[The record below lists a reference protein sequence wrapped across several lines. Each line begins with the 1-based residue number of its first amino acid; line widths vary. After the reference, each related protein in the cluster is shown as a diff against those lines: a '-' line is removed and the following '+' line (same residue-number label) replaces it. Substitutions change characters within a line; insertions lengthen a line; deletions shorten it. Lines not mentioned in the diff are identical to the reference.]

1 MCGKETGKNYTLKSR
16 ILFDGYLI
24 KGHIFAKRT
33 LIISKLLFDAYLIE
47 SDEKK
52 KYN

>member
-1 MCGKETGKNYTLKSR
+1 MRNYKV
-16 ILFDGYLI
+16 LFDSYLI